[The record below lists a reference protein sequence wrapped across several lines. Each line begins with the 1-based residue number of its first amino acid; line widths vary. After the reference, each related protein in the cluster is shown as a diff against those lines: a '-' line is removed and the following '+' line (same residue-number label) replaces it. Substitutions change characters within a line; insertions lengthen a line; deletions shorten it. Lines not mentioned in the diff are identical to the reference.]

1 MKSRKKITPAAFYNS
16 RITAII
22 SISLVLFL
30 LGLVVLLSLFA
41 NNFSTYVKENLS
53 FDIVLN
59 DDMSAEQVKKLQNT
73 LHAASYVKSVKF
85 ISKEDAASQ
94 LEKDLGQSPEELLGF
109 NPLPAMLEVRLNSE
123 YATTDSI
130 AVIEKNVRN
139 MSANIQEVQYRKD
152 LIQMVNENMKRIGLI
167 ILGMAILLL
176 IISYALINNTIRLM
190 IYSKRFLIH
199 TMKLVGA
206 TNGFITKPFVRS
218 NILSGIIAAFIAIGL
233 IIWLLYYIAKDV
245 IDFTQLIDTNSLL
258 IVFASVLVFG
268 VLISVVA
275 TWMAVNK
282 YLRMRVD
289 DMYYE

>member
-1 MKSRKKITPAAFYNS
+1 MKSRKKITPTAFYNS
-16 RITAII
+16 KITAII

-59 DDMSAEQVKKLQNT
+59 DDMSDAQIKKLQNT
-73 LHAASYVKSVKF
+73 LHSTSYVKSVKF

-109 NPLPAMLEVRLNSE
+109 NPLPAMLEVKLNSE

-130 AVIEKNVRN
+130 AVIEKSVRS
-139 MSANIQEVQYRKD
+139 MSANIQEVQYHKD
-152 LIQMVNENMKRIGLI
+152 LIRMVNENMKKIGLI
-167 ILGMAILLL
+167 ILGLATLLL
-176 IISYALINNTIRLM
+176 FISYALISNTIRLM

-199 TMKLVGA
+199 TMRLVGA
-206 TNGFITKPFVRS
+206 TNSFITKPFVYS

-233 IIWLLYYIAKDV
+233 IVWLLYYIAKDV
-245 IDFTQLIDTNSLL
+245 IDFTQLIDTNSLI
-258 IVFASVLVFG
+258 IVFVSVLVFG

-275 TWMAVNK
+275 TWLAVNK
-282 YLRMRVD
+282 YLRMPVD